1 MEIKKYLLFS
11 ILILVVL
18 SSCSLLFDESLQL
31 KKERIKKPPLK
42 MDGYYYHEWGEPAN
56 RIILFFY
63 QNGIV
68 CRNTFFNIDSIDSYE
83 KEIHYTYNDDNFIW
97 KGGVF
102 RITNDIIKY
111 EFLYCAETCKAYF
124 DEGKIL
130 NDTTF
135 MITESYRLRKNGVK
149 KKIRK
154 EKMIFH
160 FKQFS
165 PKPDSTFFSFI
176 K

>member
-1 MEIKKYLLFS
+1 MGIKKYLL
-11 ILILVVL
+11 LILVIF

-31 KKERIKKPPLK
+31 KKEKIKNPPLK
-42 MDGYYYHEWGEPAN
+42 MDGYYYLEWGNPAN
-56 RIILFFY
+56 RLILFFY
-63 QNGIV
+63 QDGIV
-68 CRNTFFNIDSIDSYE
+68 CRNTFSNVDSINNYE
-83 KEIHYTYNDDNFIW
+83 KEIHLRYNDDNFIW

-135 MITESYRLRKNGVK
+135 IITESYRLRKNGVK
-149 KKIRK
+149 KKISK
-154 EKMIFH
+154 ENMVFH

-165 PKPDSTFFSFI
+165 HKPDSTFFSYI